1 MDKELGKIR
10 KKYTSDKAMTGEEAG
25 LELGRHTRMLGRPR
39 RYKTQAMAFLVSSV
53 WMRGLLAA
61 VALTLGA
68 AAGCCART
76 PPVALTSLALSV
88 ATWPRTAAYDKRKYM
103 WKLLYTRL
111 LGYDV
116 DFGVKNASDL
126 IAAAGCAC
134 CCPLGSSV
142 PERTAAVCWSGRMAR
157 WNAAGHV
164 VAALQYS
171 TIALRMRFACPLTSA
186 LAAVQPTCTSPAMAA
201 ATLRNKWATWPARCS

>member
-1 MDKELGKIR
+1 MRRQDG
-10 KKYTSDKAMTGEEAG
+10 AG
-25 LELGRHTRMLGRPR
+25 QAHTNAW
-39 RYKTQAMAFLVSSV
+39 QATALQYAGHGISNQQCLDA
-53 WMRGLLAA
+53 RLACCRCAHAGCCCRLLC
-61 VALTLGA
+61 LH
-68 AAGCCART
+68 AAGCSDIARALCG
-76 PPVALTSLALSV
+76 PPG
-88 ATWPRTAAYDKRKYM
+88 RTAAYDKRKYM

-142 PERTAAVCWSGRMAR
+142 PECTAAVCWSGRMAR

-186 LAAVQPTCTSPAMAA
+186 LAAAQPTCTSPAMAA